1 MQLQYLSKKSKITMR
16 CVKMEKKKL
25 TKAQLE
31 KKEKERKARESAYQV
46 KLIRENYKR
55 FEIKIRLDDEA
66 DMITHLLAT
75 GNVQAYIKGLIR
87 ADMETKDGKN
97 EN

>member
-1 MQLQYLSKKSKITMR
+1 MD
-16 CVKMEKKKL
+16 KKKL

-31 KKEKERKARESAYQV
+31 KKEQERRARESAYKV
-46 KLIRENYKR
+46 KLIKESYKR

-66 DMITHLLAT
+66 DMIEHLLAT

-87 ADMETKDGKN
+87 ADMEKN
-97 EN
+97 KGSKN

>member
-1 MQLQYLSKKSKITMR
+1 
-16 CVKMEKKKL
+16 MEKNKL

-31 KKEKERKARESAYQV
+31 KKEKERKARESAYKV
-46 KLIRENYKR
+46 KLIKESYKR

-66 DMITHLLAT
+66 DMINHLLKT

-87 ADMETKDGKN
+87 ADMNKN
-97 EN
+97 EIQNEE